1 MLPNWLKAVASGL
14 IVAGAALLMQTP
26 ALAFDKHMPQPA
38 WMPPPNVGE
47 MDIDQGFG
55 NDRNWSVP
63 RSSWA
68 EPTATAPR
76 YHHHA
81 ARLDGAY
88 ARQVVPYPTS
98 QPAGTVI
105 VDTRANFLYLVL
117 GHGEALRYGVGT
129 ARPGFGWHGTYQI
142 TNKREWPGW
151 TPPAA
156 MLVRQPGIPHHMTG
170 GIDNPLGARALY
182 IGRTL
187 YRIHGT
193 NQPWTI
199 GTDISSG
206 CIRMTNA
213 DVIDLYARVKIG
225 AKVVVL

>member
-1 MLPNWLKAVASGL
+1 MLPNWLKAVAPGL
-14 IVAGAALLMQTP
+14 IIAGAALLMQTP
-26 ALAFDKHMPQPA
+26 VLAFDRYAPRPA

-47 MDIDQGFG
+47 IDIDKGFG

-68 EPTATAPR
+68 EPAAVSPRVR
-76 YHHHA
+76 YH
-81 ARLDGAY
+81 ARRAGVY
-88 ARQVVPYPTS
+88 ARQVVAYPIA
-98 QPAGTVI
+98 QPAGTIVI
-105 VDTRANFLYLVL
+105 DPRANFLYLVL
-117 GHGEALRYGVGT
+117 AHGEALRYGVGT
-129 ARPGFGWHGTYQI
+129 ARPGFGWHGVYRI

-213 DVIDLYARVKIG
+213 DVIDLYGRVKIG

>member
-14 IVAGAALLMQTP
+14 LVAGAALLMQTP
-26 ALAFDKHMPQPA
+26 ALAFDKYMARPA

-47 MDIDQGFG
+47 MDIDKGFG

-68 EPTATAPR
+68 EPVVVSPR
-76 YHHHA
+76 ARHHA
-81 ARLDGAY
+81 RLAGVY
-88 ARQVVPYPTS
+88 ARQVVAYPST
-98 QPAGTVI
+98 QPAGTI
-105 VDTRANFLYLVL
+105 VVDPHANFLYLVL

-129 ARPGFGWHGTYQI
+129 ARPGFGWHGVYRI

-156 MLVRQPGIPHHMTG
+156 MLVRQPGIPHHMAG

-213 DVIDLYARVKIG
+213 DVIDLYGRVKIG